1 MNNMD
6 YKFTCYHYGGYNV
19 NNNQT
24 CKKMLDQLNS
34 NIPISSEHFENFC
47 KSYSKTDS
55 CVIQNANY
63 FFETVKKILVTTNY
77 INTIKAIYS
86 KYNCHKLDQNFDI
99 IKLILKLNKDDKL
112 INDKLI
118 NNKLINDKL
127 INDKLINDKLIN
139 DNLINDN
146 LINDNLINDK
156 YEQILNIFLNY
167 ENYSTYLYN
176 LPKFNLII
184 SRFDYFIECLKM
196 IYDKYCELLTIEL
209 LNNFYKLLCIIKY
222 NNYGDKSD
230 YINIL
235 YELITKILDNKKFNP
250 DYDTFI
256 FSLVFDDY
264 YNSMRIIKM
273 SHIKIKEKTLKDYI
287 EYLIYS
293 NLQNDIDKLG
303 IILNILLDNG
313 SKPELIDQKII
324 INNIFDKIY
333 VGKNGKI
340 ILELKIK
347 NNLNIIFNFMAD
359 NKVKFDD
366 DLFAYTLQSEI
377 KINNVN
383 NIGID
388 LSSKNFTNIYFNN
401 KFNPYNIQI
410 ALTKDILLEE
420 CKKSGNLTKIKSM
433 CKEIIPD
440 IKCLEEACKIKN
452 NIHVVKYFCEAQ
464 KIKPNI
470 YCLINIC
477 ESIYQ
482 YGSNRWIFEEFKK
495 DLEKIKKN
503 EINEI
508 NIENKIDIITDNNT
522 MNLNKLDDTTN
533 LKSSEGDLLPKK
545 KVIRRVVK
553 KKTETNDDNNNNEI
567 KIENSEGD
575 LLPKKKVIRRVVK
588 KKPETN
594 DDNNNNEIKIENS
607 EGDLLPKKKVIRR
620 VVKKKTE
627 INDDNNNNEIKIE
640 KSEGDLLPKKK
651 VIRRV
656 VKKKPEINDEDRNNN
671 QDNKIID
678 NKIIDIN
685 NYIIPKTYNYRNN
698 YETTEL
704 GKKICD
710 DDKINHI
717 DCRYKLL
724 NHLKKNNKLLND
736 IELEGIKFK
745 LNEIDK
751 IIPAYFFKL

>member
-6 YKFTCYHYGGYNV
+6 YKFTCYHYGTYN

-86 KYNCHKLDQNFDI
+86 KYNRHKLDQNFNI
-99 IKLILKLNKDDKL
+99 IKLILKLNKD
-112 INDKLI
+112 
-118 NNKLINDKL
+118 
-127 INDKLINDKLIN
+127 
-139 DNLINDN
+139 
-146 LINDNLINDK
+146 DNLINDK

-167 ENYSTYLYN
+167 ENYSIYLYN
-176 LPKFNLII
+176 LPNFNLII

-209 LNNFYKLLCIIKY
+209 QNNFYKLLCIIKY
-222 NNYGDKSD
+222 NNYGNKSE

-264 YNSMRIIKM
+264 DNSMRIIKM
-273 SHIKIKEKTLKDYI
+273 PHIKIKEKTLKDYI
-287 EYLIYS
+287 EYLIYT
-293 NLQNDIDKLG
+293 NLIQNDINKLG

-452 NIHVVKYFCEAQ
+452 NIHVIKYFCDAH

-477 ESIYQ
+477 ESICYQ
-482 YGSNRWIFEEFKK
+482 YSSNKWIFEEFKK

-503 EINEI
+503 EI
-508 NIENKIDIITDNNT
+508 IENNINVTNVTNVINNT
-522 MNLNKLDDTTN
+522 KMDFNKIED
-533 LKSSEGDLLPKK
+533 DLLPKK
-545 KVIRRVVK
+545 KVIRKVVK
-553 KKTETNDDNNNNEI
+553 KKAETNTETKNDDNNI
-567 KIENSEGD
+567 KI
-575 LLPKKKVIRRVVK
+575 II
-588 KKPETN
+588 
-594 DDNNNNEIKIENS
+594 NNNK
-607 EGDLLPKKKVIRR
+607 
-620 VVKKKTE
+620 
-627 INDDNNNNEIKIE
+627 
-640 KSEGDLLPKKK
+640 
-651 VIRRV
+651 
-656 VKKKPEINDEDRNNN
+656 
-671 QDNKIID
+671 

-685 NYIIPKTYNYRNN
+685 NYNIPKTYNYKNN
-698 YETTEL
+698 YEITEL
-704 GKKICD
+704 GKKICE

-717 DCRYKLL
+717 DFRYKLL
-724 NHLKKNNKLLND
+724 EYLKDNNKLLND
-736 IELEGIKFK
+736 IEFEGIKFK